1 MNHLIY
7 PIYNGSFSVGMGNIG
22 YDVENIDSYSFLI
35 VSEKSDRAIL
45 VDTGFDPSYIP
56 GVGSSSTGFSEY
68 HLEQI
73 LRRRGYRMEDINTVI
88 MTHLHWDHTGAMA
101 KFPQAR
107 FYVQGEELR
116 SLVHLPVIQE
126 CSFSPSHWLP
136 HLQQFELLE
145 GTTKIEPGIRVIF
158 NSGHTGGHQTI
169 EVQTAEGKIL
179 LVGDAP
185 FDYTA
190 MWESIPDK
198 FWQFFRQNLGER
210 FYWDDKVR
218 KSISSFLSSHQAL
231 TREKPPRMRFREIRK
246 LGAKFFTSHDPSL
259 SRFSADEKPISLAP
273 ESGGED
279 K

>member
-1 MNHLIY
+1 MDHLVY

-22 YDVENIDSYSFLI
+22 YDVKNIHSYSFLI
-35 VSEKSDRAIL
+35 VNEKTGGAIL
-45 VDTGFDPSYIP
+45 VDTGFEPGYIP
-56 GVGSSSTGFSEY
+56 GVGSSAKNYTDS
-68 HLEQI
+68 HLEEI
-73 LRRRGYRMEDINTVI
+73 LRLRGYRREDIKTII

-107 FYVQGEELR
+107 FFVQGEELR
-116 SLVHLPVIQE
+116 SLVHLPVIEE

-145 GTTKIEPGIRVIF
+145 GTTEIEPGVGVIF

-169 EVQTAEGKIL
+169 EVQTAEGQIL

-185 FDYTA
+185 FDYTG
-190 MWESIPDK
+190 MWENIPQH
-198 FWQFFRQNLGER
+198 FWEFFRDNFGEH

-218 KSISSFLSSHQAL
+218 KNISSFLNQRKAL
-231 TREKPPRMRFREIRK
+231 TREKPARMRFKEIKK
-246 LGAKFFTSHDPSL
+246 LGAKFFTSHDPYL
-259 SRFSADEKPISLAP
+259 SRFADERPISLLS
-273 ESGGED
+273 ESGGEG

>member
-7 PIYNGSFSVGMGNIG
+7 PIYNGSFSVGMGDIG
-22 YDVENIDSYSFLI
+22 YDVKNINSYSFLI

-56 GVGSSSTGFSEY
+56 GVGSSSTDFSES

-73 LRRRGYRMEDINTVI
+73 LRRRGYRMEDINIVI

-116 SLVHLPVIQE
+116 SLVHLPVIEE
-126 CSFSPSHWLP
+126 CSFAPSHWLP
-136 HLQQFELLE
+136 YLQQFELLE
-145 GTTKIEPGIRVIF
+145 GITEIEPGIRVIF

-190 MWESIPDK
+190 MWENIPDR
-198 FWQFFRQNLGER
+198 FWQFFRQNFGDR
-210 FYWDDKVR
+210 FYWNDNVR
-218 KSISSFLSSHQAL
+218 KEISSFLTGRQAL
-231 TREKPPRMRFREIRK
+231 NREKPARMRFKEIRK

-259 SRFSADEKPISLAP
+259 SRFADDRPISLLPGPGDA
-273 ESGGED
+273 G